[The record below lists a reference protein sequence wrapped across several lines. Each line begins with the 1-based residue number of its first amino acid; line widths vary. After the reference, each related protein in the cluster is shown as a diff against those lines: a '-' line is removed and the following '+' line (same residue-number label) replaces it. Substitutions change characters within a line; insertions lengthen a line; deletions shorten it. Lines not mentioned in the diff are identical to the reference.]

1 MLPALSRIP
10 CVILSGGKSTRM
22 GEDKSLLPFC
32 NSNSLIQYQYERLKD
47 NFEDIYI
54 SSKVDKFNF
63 LKKKEK
69 YLILDK
75 SEIFSPIVALQTIFK
90 TIKSSKVFI
99 ITVDTPF
106 VSIGSINKL
115 INNPYKSDICVAQT
129 VKTHNLCGLF
139 STNLVE
145 FINKMLIM
153 DIHKV
158 KYLLENNNTKLIK
171 FIDDNEFI
179 NLNNKD
185 EYQRSLIIISKYYK

>member
-1 MLPALSRIP
+1 MLPALSKIP

-158 KYLLENNNTKLIK
+158 KYLLENNNTKLIE

-185 EYQRSLIIISKYYK
+185 EYQRSLSIISKYYK

>member
-1 MLPALSRIP
+1 MLPALSKIP

-158 KYLLENNNTKLIK
+158 KYLLENNNTKLIE

>member
-1 MLPALSRIP
+1 MLPPALLKIP
-10 CVILSGGKSTRM
+10 CVILSGGKSRRM

-32 NSNSLIQYQYERLKD
+32 NSNSLIQYQYERLED
-47 NFEDIYI
+47 RFEDIYI
-54 SSKVDKFNF
+54 SSKVDKFDF

-69 YLILDK
+69 YLILDQ

-115 INNPYKSDICVAQT
+115 INNSYNSDICVAQT
-129 VKTHNLCGLF
+129 VKIHNLCGLF

-158 KYLLENNNTKLIK
+158 NYLLENNNTKRVE
-171 FIDDNEFI
+171 FTDDNEFI

-185 EYQRSLIIISKYYK
+185 EYQRSLSIINKY

>member
-1 MLPALSRIP
+1 MLPALSKIP

>member
-1 MLPALSRIP
+1 MLPALSKIP

-185 EYQRSLIIISKYYK
+185 EYQKSLIIISKYYK